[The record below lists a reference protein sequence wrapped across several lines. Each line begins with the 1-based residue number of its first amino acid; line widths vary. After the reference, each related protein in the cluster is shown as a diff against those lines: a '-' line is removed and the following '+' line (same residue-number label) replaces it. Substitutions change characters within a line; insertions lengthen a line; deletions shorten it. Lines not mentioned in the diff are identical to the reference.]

1 MPGKTP
7 LGPGTK
13 DEGSTLGRVLRL
25 FSHLVGTV
33 ITGID
38 VSLEMSGPNEARG
51 MLRGSHAGFR
61 FEAAFI
67 LGFDEEGMSSATYRV
82 PHTRVH
88 SPRRLPF
95 AEEAFREEVVTT
107 FRADNTH
114 ASLGDFAS
122 DRVFV
127 QWDDSYPVL
136 EPVLIQRLRDGLDAL
151 EEVRTRHTQRWGE
164 QHRVRF

>member
-1 MPGKTP
+1 VPGKAP
-7 LGPGTK
+7 LGPRK
-13 DEGSTLGRVLRL
+13 KNEGSKLERALRL
-25 FSHLVGTV
+25 FSQIVGTV
-33 ITGID
+33 IAGID
-38 VSLEMSGPNEARG
+38 VSLEKSGPNEARG
-51 MLRGSHAGFR
+51 TLTGSHAGFR

-67 LGFDEEGMSSATYRV
+67 LDIDEGGMNSATYRV
-82 PHTRVH
+82 PHARVQ

-95 AEEAFREEVVTT
+95 EEEAFRDEVVTT
-107 FRADNTH
+107 FKSDNTH

-151 EEVRTRHTQRWGE
+151 EEVRTRHTQRWGK
-164 QHRVRF
+164 QHRIRF

>member
-1 MPGKTP
+1 MPGKAP
-7 LGPGTK
+7 LGTGKK
-13 DEGSTLGRVLRL
+13 DEGSTLERALRL
-25 FSHLVGTV
+25 FSHIVGTV
-33 ITGID
+33 IAGID
-38 VSLEMSGPNEARG
+38 VSLETSGPNEARG
-51 MLRGSHAGFR
+51 TLTGSHAGFR

-67 LGFDEEGMSSATYRV
+67 LDVGEEGMNSATYRV
-82 PHTRVH
+82 PHGRIH

-95 AEEAFREEVVTT
+95 EEEAFRNDVVTT
-107 FRADNTH
+107 FKADNTH

-136 EPVLIQRLRDGLDAL
+136 EPVLIQRLRDGLDVF